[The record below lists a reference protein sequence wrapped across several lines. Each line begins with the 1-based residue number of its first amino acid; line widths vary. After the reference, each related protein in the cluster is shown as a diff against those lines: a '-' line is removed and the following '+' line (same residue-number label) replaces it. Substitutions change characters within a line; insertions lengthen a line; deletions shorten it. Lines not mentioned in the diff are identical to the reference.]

1 MHLYNLSIK
10 HRMILSFLLII
21 ILFTGFAMTCIYQMN
36 VLNGL
41 TETLYTHP
49 LQVSNAALEAKA
61 GGLAMHRSTK
71 DISTATTQ
79 ADIALGIEKVRH
91 NEQRVYQ
98 ELALIKQFILGQEG
112 KQLIE
117 ETIEFF
123 GGWRPIRLEIQHFV
137 LQGDTE
143 SASRI
148 TREKGADYVI
158 RLEKRMEE
166 LARYARNKADGFMAE
181 AKKVQQQV
189 HRDILASIVLFIVLA
204 LLISFFLS
212 SSILTAITELQK
224 TMERIARTGDLEK
237 TRPRG
242 NNEISE
248 LARHFNILIQKLQ
261 EQLWLQ
267 TEENALNQTLSGDLG
282 FDAIL
287 EKGCRHLCRSLN
299 ACAGAVYTFDREENL
314 CRLSH
319 YFALPGGSQFA
330 ESFFPGQG
338 IVGQVAEEKKEILVT
353 YPEETEVLVNAGA
366 LNQAPRTL
374 MALPMM
380 HKNTLYGVFEIASF
394 ESVNSIQQQYLRS
407 SARVMAVLLF
417 AAGENEQ
424 VKRLLSDARKANKQL
439 TAQTEQL
446 RAQAEQLKALNTEFQ
461 QQSTEL
467 NQQNIELE
475 YRRQQVEEANR
486 LKSQFL
492 SNMSHEL
499 RTPLNS
505 VNTLSRVL
513 ISQAGERLS
522 PEENSYLEIIERN
535 GKHLLSLIN
544 DILDLSKIEAGK
556 MDLHFTR
563 FALAAAIDSVVESLI
578 PLARE
583 KGIAL
588 EIKLPE
594 SLPLIESDEAKVHQI
609 LENIIANAVKY
620 TEKGKVC
627 VSVLQHQN
635 HFNIKVEDTG
645 IGISTKDISSIFEEF
660 RQADGTTTRKF
671 EGTGL
676 GLSIAYKAARLL
688 GGDVKVSS
696 VIGQGSVFTVQI
708 PVSCGSTVSASPPVV
723 AEQALPDFSPDR
735 QGDAILIVDDD
746 PEMRGL
752 LAHAFQEEGY
762 PTLTAATGRE
772 ALKLAGTRQ
781 PMAITLDVIMPDMD
795 GWEVLAR
802 LKENPETAPIP
813 VVIISVT
820 DDRDTGSALGAVGYI
835 TKPVDHQNLIREI
848 KKIHNTLPAI
858 VMLVDDNETDRN
870 QAALCISKAGMRVMA
885 ANSGRQC
892 LEMLETD
899 KPDVMV
905 LDLVMPGMDGFEL
918 LKTVRGNPE
927 TADLPV
933 LILTAK
939 DLTPGEKAV
948 LEVNVSTILIKDHQ
962 CPKRLRKDIKTILN
976 RIHTAPKSP
985 RNRPDG
991 SKRILL
997 VEDNDAAVI
1006 QVKTALESGGI
1017 PVDVVSDGQQALDY
1031 LDHAMPRGIILDL
1044 MMPGKDGFQVVEVLR
1059 STPGTRE
1066 IPVLILTAKDLT
1078 PDERRRLLKN
1088 NVHKLI
1094 QKGDVNQADLLEK
1107 VKQMLSDDIEE
1118 NKAEK
1123 ASCPL
1128 PPPGS
1133 LSRISPDN
1141 VREKARETKR
1151 ANGPVVLIVEDN
1163 PDNMITLKAVLP
1175 DGLDIREAVDGKQGL
1190 EKALHLLPDLILL
1203 DIALPKMDGMEV
1215 AAALREN
1222 DNTKDIPIIA
1232 LTAQAM
1238 KGDRERILEAG
1249 CDDYISKPIHP
1260 EALRKKV
1267 SFWLSPAQEEKI

>member
-1 MHLYNLSIK
+1 MHFYNLSIK

-21 ILFTGFAMTCIYQMN
+21 ILFIAFAMTCIYQMN
-36 VLNGL
+36 VLTRL

-61 GGLAMHRSTK
+61 GVLAMHRSTK
-71 DISTATTQ
+71 DIAVATTQ

-91 NEQRVYQ
+91 NEQKVYQ
-98 ELALIKQFILGQEG
+98 ELDRIKQFILGEKG
-112 KQLIE
+112 KQLVE
-117 ETIEFF
+117 ETIEIFS
-123 GGWRPIRLEIQHFV
+123 GWRPLRLEIQHFV

-148 TREKGADYVI
+148 TREKGADYVA

-166 LARYARNKADGFMAE
+166 LARYARNKADRFMAE

-204 LLISFFLS
+204 LFVSFFLS

-299 ACAGAVYTFDREENL
+299 ACAGAVYTFDSEENL

-319 YFALPGGSQFA
+319 YFALPGGSQFSD
-330 ESFFPGQG
+330 SFFPGQG

-353 YPEETEVLVNAGA
+353 HPGETEVLVNAGA
-366 LNQAPRTL
+366 LNQAPHTL

-394 ESVNSIQQQYLRS
+394 ESVNPIQQQYLRS
-407 SARVMAVLLF
+407 SARIMAVLLF
-417 AAGENEQ
+417 AAGKNEQ
-424 VKRLLSDARKANKQL
+424 VKGLLADARKANEQL
-439 TAQTEQL
+439 TAQT
-446 RAQAEQLKALNTEFQ
+446 EQLKALNTEFQ

-475 YRRQQVEEANR
+475 YRRRQVEEANR

-556 MDLHFTR
+556 MDLHLTR
-563 FALAAAIDSVVESLI
+563 FSLAAAIDNVVETLV
-578 PLARE
+578 PLARQ
-583 KGIAL
+583 KGIIL
-588 EIKLPE
+588 ETKLPE
-594 SLPLIESDEAKVHQI
+594 PLPLIKSDEAKVHQI

-620 TEKGKVC
+620 TEKGRVC
-627 VSVLQHQN
+627 VSVLEHQN
-635 HFNIKVEDTG
+635 YFDIKVEDTG
-645 IGISTKDISSIFEEF
+645 IGISTKDLPTIFEEF

-708 PVSCGSTVSASPPVV
+708 PVSCDSAVPASPSVV
-723 AEQALPDFSPDR
+723 AEPALPDLPPDR
-735 QGDAILIVDDD
+735 QGHAILIVDDD

-752 LAHAFQEEGY
+752 LAHAFQGEGY

-781 PMAITLDVIMPDMD
+781 PLAITLDVIMPDMD

-835 TKPVDHQNLIREI
+835 TKPVDHQKLIREI
-848 KKIHNTLPAI
+848 KKIHNTLPVT

-870 QAALCISKAGMRVMA
+870 QAALCISKAGMRVMT

-918 LKTVRGNPE
+918 LKTVRANPE

-939 DLTPGEKAV
+939 DLTSGEKAA
-948 LEVNVSTILIKDHQ
+948 LEENVSTILIKDHR
-962 CPKRLRKDIKTILN
+962 CPKRIRKDIKTILN
-976 RIHTAPKSP
+976 RIHTSPKSP

-1017 PVDVVSDGQQALDY
+1017 AVDVVSDGQQALDY
-1031 LDHAMPRGIILDL
+1031 LDHSLPRGIILDL

-1107 VKQMLSDDIEE
+1107 VKQMLSGDIEE

-1123 ASCPL
+1123 ASRPL
-1128 PPPGS
+1128 QPPGP

-1215 AAALREN
+1215 ASALREN